1 MHRFH
6 QTIILKFT
14 KQYGEYEKLML
25 SEVYIHMPLK
35 NKSTVTYSFK
45 VALQLPEGLMM
56 FACLISDILE
66 T

>member
-6 QTIILKFT
+6 QITILKFT
-14 KQYGEYEKLML
+14 KRYGEYERLML
-25 SEVYIHMPLK
+25 SEVYIHTPLK
-35 NKSTVTYSFK
+35 NKATMAYSFI